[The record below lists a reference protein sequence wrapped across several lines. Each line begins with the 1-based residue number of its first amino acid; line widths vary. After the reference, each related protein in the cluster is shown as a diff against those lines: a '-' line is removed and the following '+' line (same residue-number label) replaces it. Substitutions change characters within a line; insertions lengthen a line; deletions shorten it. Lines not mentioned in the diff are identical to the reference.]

1 MRMIYIAAHCQTKS
15 SDEQVLASLKD
26 RLSRVGLRL
35 INEEKMKLV
44 YCKDYKRKEKHYNVQ
59 FDFLGYSY

>member
-1 MRMIYIAAHCQTKS
+1 MRMIYIVAHCQTKS
-15 SDEQVLASLKD
+15 SDEQLLASLKD

-44 YCKDYKRKEKHYNVQ
+44 YC
-59 FDFLGYSY
+59 

>member
-1 MRMIYIAAHCQTKS
+1 MRMIYVVAHCQTKS
-15 SDEQVLASLKD
+15 SDEQLLVSLKD

-44 YCKDYKRKEKHYNVQ
+44 YC
-59 FDFLGYSY
+59 

>member
-15 SDEQVLASLKD
+15 SDEQVLVSLKD

-44 YCKDYKRKEKHYNVQ
+44 YCKYYKLKKNITMYNSI
-59 FDFLGYSY
+59 F

>member
-1 MRMIYIAAHCQTKS
+1 MRMIYIAAHCQTKL

-35 INEEKMKLV
+35 INEEKTKLV
-44 YCKDYKRKEKHYNVQ
+44 YCKDYKRKE
-59 FDFLGYSY
+59 